1 MSINNNTEELI
12 RSFSEEYESND
23 ALQKYSTETA
33 GYGVNYLL
41 EHEYARIYL
50 EAIRR
55 HLKAAPRRP
64 LRIMEF
70 GCGAGMNLIRLVAQ
84 LGRQRIQVES
94 AYGTDFSTALV
105 DRARQEASA
114 YLPKE
119 QSARV
124 TFHIARNER
133 LADDLI
139 ASTGASDLL
148 GSFDLIIGVNTFR
161 YCHRLNAENE
171 CAKDIKRL
179 LRPGGVCVM
188 IDMNDRFPL
197 FRSRLQAAPD
207 DPNEAFLPSLDQYSS
222 PFAKAGFDML
232 MTTNFCWI
240 PHSAGALLTSV
251 GRALTPILNLVARPY
266 AMRSL
271 VVSRRPR

>member
-12 RSFSEEYESND
+12 RSFSQEYESND

-55 HLKAAPRRP
+55 HLKVAPRRP

-70 GCGAGMNLIRLVAQ
+70 GCGAGMNLIRLVAL
-84 LGRQRIQVES
+84 LGREQIQIDS
-94 AYGTDFSTALV
+94 AYGTDFSAALV
-105 DRARQEASA
+105 NRAGQEASA
-114 YLPKE
+114 YLSKE
-119 QSARV
+119 QRARV
-124 TFHIARNER
+124 TFHMARNER

-139 ASTGASDLL
+139 TSTGAPDVV

-171 CAKDIKRL
+171 CAKDIRRL

-207 DPNEAFLPSLDQYSS
+207 DPNEAFLPSLQQYSS
-222 PFAKAGFDML
+222 PFAKAGFEML
-232 MTTNFCWI
+232 TTRNFCWI
-240 PHSAGALLTSV
+240 PHSAGAALTLLC
-251 GRALTPILNLVARPY
+251 RALSPFLNMTVRRF

-271 VVSRRPR
+271 VVARRPA